1 VTESSDKGGLLA
13 SNTTSCVNGELSRN
27 PGSGKKERWGSCRPG
42 ALAGS
47 IVESTDKGVFVT
59 VSQEKWEKLRR
70 YIGEIIEELVSLEGT
85 LDFKNLEKKQGFLI
99 YITQTYPLMVPYL
112 KGIHQTLDGWRPN
125 RDTDG

>member
-1 VTESSDKGGLLA
+1 
-13 SNTTSCVNGELSRN
+13 
-27 PGSGKKERWGSCRPG
+27 
-42 ALAGS
+42 LAGS